1 MSWLGQITQ
10 KTRVLLHNKL
20 NHIQACKSHEPN
32 QIVLKKKVLSKFQ
45 TCSLLTQCWLL
56 AISPPQP
63 SLPAI
68 HSSALLCGS
77 GGWSMD
83 RFTQFLSLPA
93 LLLGSGQ
100 WEQEVRGK
108 KGEELKY
115 SMPSPSLCPHCH
127 LATHLCD
134 PSSCWAALSPQLLLS
149 LGSHNILSLLFLF
162 SSRGRNAFLLLL
174 FPEALTSFVGSTY
187 PINNSFI
194 KVSSWNSMS
203 GMLFLVCQ
211 DLDGREWI

>member
-20 NHIQACKSHEPN
+20 NHVPPCKSHELN
-32 QIVLKKKVLSKFQ
+32 KIVLTKKVLSKLQ
-45 TCSLLTQCWLL
+45 THSFLTQCWLL
-56 AISPPQP
+56 AISPPQL
-63 SLPAI
+63 SLPTI
-68 HSSALLCGS
+68 YSSALLCGS

-83 RFTQFLSLPA
+83 RFTQLLSLPA
-93 LLLGSGQ
+93 LLLRSGQ
-100 WEQEVRGK
+100 WKQEVRGK
-108 KGEELKY
+108 KREELKY

-134 PSSCWAALSPQLLLS
+134 PSSCQAALSPQLLLS

-174 FPEALTSFVGSTY
+174 FPEVLTSFIGSTY

-194 KVSSWNSMS
+194 KVSSWNPVS

-211 DLDGREWI
+211 DLDGGKWI